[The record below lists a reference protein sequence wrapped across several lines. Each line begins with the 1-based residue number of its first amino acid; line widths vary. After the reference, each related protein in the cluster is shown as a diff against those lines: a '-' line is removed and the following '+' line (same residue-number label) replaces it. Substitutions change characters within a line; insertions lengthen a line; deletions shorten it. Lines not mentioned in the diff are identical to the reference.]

1 MRRFLLHSVLILLVI
16 LSGYSRSTS
25 QQDRKIELTAQAILA
40 RVDRIFEY
48 PKGLIKGKIK
58 HVKPDGSEYSVK
70 ITGYISREDFLFKF
84 SSLDRGEQLKVLY
97 NLGGEDIW
105 VYHVHSL
112 KLFHKLG
119 IDKYDSILATNV
131 TYIDLSNAD
140 FQSNYTAAI
149 EGEVMVKGKD
159 SYRLVLK
166 PIFRGG
172 EYGMITM
179 YVTKD
184 ELIPL
189 RIDYHDRDKAIFKF
203 LRVVRVMQKQN
214 RIVPTRYEMMDIR
227 KGTVTIVSFL
237 DFETS
242 ATFKKDIF
250 RSEKLGE

>member
-1 MRRFLLHSVLILLVI
+1 MRRIPLYIILIIAVVLSWHMRLEP
-16 LSGYSRSTS
+16 

-48 PKGLIKGKIK
+48 PRGLIKGKIK

-84 SSLDRGEQLKVLY
+84 SSIDRGTQLKVLY

-105 VYHVHSL
+105 VYNVHSL

-119 IDKYDSILATNV
+119 IDKYDNILATNISF
-131 TYIDLSNAD
+131 IDMSNAD
-140 FQSNYTAAI
+140 FQSNYTASIDGEAI
-149 EGEVMVKGKD
+149 VKGKE
-159 SYRLVLK
+159 SYKLTLR
-166 PIFRGG
+166 PIFKGG
-172 EYGMITM
+172 EYGLITM

-189 RIDYHDRDKAIFKF
+189 RIDYHDRDKVIFKF
-203 LRVVRVMQKQN
+203 LRVVQVMQKQN
-214 RIVPTRYEMMDIR
+214 RVVPTRYEMMNIR
-227 KGTVTIVSFL
+227 KGTVTIVSFI
-237 DFETS
+237 DFEMG
-242 ATFKKDIF
+242 ATFNKEIF